1 MNADDL
7 GNLTD
12 IVEVPIQEL
21 SAESMDNLNRAP
33 QAQRRTSRFKKAVKI
48 AGATVFKGPYVNG
61 GDLKRLMNELRYTY
75 AMELLEE
82 SMQLEPWQSS
92 SLRWQCV
99 GCSDD
104 DQYYLV
110 GSNVGRWENFPV
122 KMATTKI
129 ESKVL
134 VIPRG
139 GHVYRV
145 SDTEKNGLITDD
157 IKLASL
163 QHLYLRFL
171 LYIGDSGTHN
181 ILVREDDSRAGRLI
195 AGIDLEE
202 KRAVKLK
209 ESRLDHLFK
218 KSPSKQQ
225 RFLYQSEIYA
235 IKTISYCELDHQTLE
250 RLEIVGIDM
259 GRLKEN
265 MDLWERLMYNA

>member
-1 MNADDL
+1 
-7 GNLTD
+7 
-12 IVEVPIQEL
+12 
-21 SAESMDNLNRAP
+21 
-33 QAQRRTSRFKKAVKI
+33 
-48 AGATVFKGPYVNG
+48 
-61 GDLKRLMNELRYTY
+61 
-75 AMELLEE
+75 
-82 SMQLEPWQSS
+82 
-92 SLRWQCV
+92 
-99 GCSDD
+99 
-104 DQYYLV
+104 
-110 GSNVGRWENFPV
+110 
-122 KMATTKI
+122 
-129 ESKVL
+129 
-134 VIPRG
+134 
-139 GHVYRV
+139 
-145 SDTEKNGLITDD
+145 
-157 IKLASL
+157 
-163 QHLYLRFL
+163 